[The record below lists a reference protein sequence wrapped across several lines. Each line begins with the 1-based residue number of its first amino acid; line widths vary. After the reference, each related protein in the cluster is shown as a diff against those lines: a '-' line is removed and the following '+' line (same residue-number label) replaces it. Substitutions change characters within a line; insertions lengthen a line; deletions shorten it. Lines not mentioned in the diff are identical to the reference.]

1 MSLILKMQRVRGEV
15 VLVLTVVL
23 NHGQEVIEVRE
34 HDSPHTLA
42 QEFCKAKGLDDS
54 VIPSMSSF
62 IEQQLKDSEEPAG
75 TGLHI
80 KLKPVAYTS
89 PEQVSSN
96 QPLKAHNSPN
106 RSRTPPKSGKTQS
119 LSSFGLEKSDRSSTP
134 PPSHLT
140 SSLSSTRYNRL
151 YEEAKM
157 RKVKAQRLADD

>member
-1 MSLILKMQRVRGEV
+1 MQRARGEV

-23 NHGQEVIEVRE
+23 KHGQEVVEVRE
-34 HDSPHTLA
+34 HDCPNKLA
-42 QEFCKAKGLDDS
+42 HEFCKAKGLDDS

-75 TGLHI
+75 TGLQI
-80 KLKPVAYTS
+80 KLKPVACAS
-89 PEQVSSN
+89 PKQAN
-96 QPLKAHNSPN
+96 QALKAHNRPS

-119 LSSFGLEKSDRSSTP
+119 LSRVGSLCLEKSDRSSTP

-140 SSLSSTRYNRL
+140 STLGSTNSSRYNRL